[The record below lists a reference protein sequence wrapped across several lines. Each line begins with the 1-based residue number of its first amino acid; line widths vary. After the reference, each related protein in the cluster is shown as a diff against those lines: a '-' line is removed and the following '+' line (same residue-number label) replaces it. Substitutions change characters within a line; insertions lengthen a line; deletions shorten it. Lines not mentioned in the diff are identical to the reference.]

1 MGVPGCLECALD
13 GCLVWASAP
22 VACHLWVSFQV
33 TPPKRAAAFTA
44 VPQSLRLLLTRT
56 RHALQHI
63 LTLFFGGWVF
73 VAVFVRFFFFFLFC
87 HPTLA
92 HCNTKI
98 GHFSALGVFHP
109 HCCRS
114 SNLKCD
120 SQVASARP
128 HIQGDGRHKRTLQTA
143 CFLRCRSR
151 CLIHANV

>member
-1 MGVPGCLECALD
+1 MRLF
-13 GCLVWASAP
+13 
-22 VACHLWVSFQV
+22 SF
-33 TPPKRAAAFTA
+33 F
-44 VPQSLRLLLTRT
+44 
-56 RHALQHI
+56 
-63 LTLFFGGWVF
+63 
-73 VAVFVRFFFFFLFC
+73 FC

-98 GHFSALGVFHP
+98 GHFSALRVFHP
-109 HCCRS
+109 HFCRS

-151 CLIHANV
+151 CLIHTNMCNVSTHTHTHIHPSPLLVIGVRTRMLSPVGQVGKCPHTHTTHMHTHRDTFTLKSPLQSLNNRALY